1 MKMLLVGALALGPN
15 DISSNNARITH
26 ENRINFRAAS
36 AQMIASVAGMKIWLG
51 MAGAKT

>member
-26 ENRINFRAAS
+26 EKRINFRAAFV
-36 AQMIASVAGMKIWLG
+36 QMIASVTGTKISLG